1 MSAPDSIFHTSVS
14 VARSMKP
21 GTPKSIPTVELS
33 NATVIISAND
43 VAAKNEEVSVSTTL
57 LELLSQ
63 NVQSVINPASNFASD
78 PIVMDYMAASD
89 VSALDTADDAI
100 VPPIEMN
107 DKTDI

>member
-1 MSAPDSIFHTSVS
+1 
-14 VARSMKP
+14 MKP
-21 GTPKSIPTVELS
+21 GAPKSIPTVELS
-33 NATVIISAND
+33 NATVIILGND

-63 NVQSVINPASNFASD
+63 NVQSIINPASNFASD
-78 PIVMDYMAASD
+78 PIVMDYMAAPD